1 MKPGTRIDKSLVPN
15 LVPNLVRE
23 FPLRNEPSLPLSV
36 PNLVHLCAWIH
47 SRRGFG
53 TPFIRTEGSPKW
65 SSGMTTF
72 GGMVSFGTA
81 ILTWVFHLR
90 AALAQGSEFWE
101 AFGVTS
107 SLNTGK

>member
-1 MKPGTRIDKSLVPN
+1 
-15 LVPNLVRE
+15 
-23 FPLRNEPSLPLSV
+23 
-36 PNLVHLCAWIH
+36 
-47 SRRGFG
+47 
-53 TPFIRTEGSPKW
+53 
-65 SSGMTTF
+65 MTTF